1 MSQMVP
7 VATAANPFEARV
19 IAARL
24 GADGIVW
31 QFQGSV
37 DGPFALGAV
46 TVLVAEPDYQ
56 AARELLL
63 ADEAELARS
72 EPDDRPAPA
81 LNGWWL
87 VAAIVAAA
95 VFAVARLASGF

>member
-1 MSQMVP
+1 MVP
-7 VATAANPFEARV
+7 VATAANSFEARV

-37 DGPFALGAV
+37 DGPFAMGAV

-56 AARELLL
+56 AARELLQ
-63 ADEAELARS
+63 ADEAAR
-72 EPDDRPAPA
+72 DDREHHGAA
-81 LNGWWL
+81 AGTSVWWL
-87 VAAIVAAA
+87 VAAMVAAA
-95 VFAVARLASGF
+95 AFVVARIASGF